1 MTTIWLLLGGI
12 LVIGIALA
20 LELLRLSRA
29 PQAFHSASLWQ
40 ELSDPS
46 VYRPMARLFSEQDLE
61 FVASRQANRSSL
73 RRLRRARCEV
83 MALYVRQMR
92 RDFHHIWS
100 LCRLLAPVS
109 HDSELS
115 VLLIRQ
121 FVIFHVLCLVLQLRC
136 LAGRY
141 GRSGFEIAGLVGVL
155 NHLRRCANGALRN
168 SEALAI
174 QTAGTRA
181 A

>member
-29 PQAFHSASLWQ
+29 PQTLHSASLWQ

-46 VYRPMARLFSEQDLE
+46 VYRPMARLFSEQDRQ
-61 FVASRQANRSSL
+61 FVSSRHANRSSM

-92 RDFHHIWS
+92 CDFQRIWS

-109 HDSELS
+109 YDSELS

-121 FVIFHVLCLVLQLRC
+121 FVIFHALCLVLQMRC
-136 LAGRY
+136 LAGWY
-141 GRSGFEIAGLVGVL
+141 GRSGFEVNSLVRVL
-155 NHLRRCANGALRN
+155 NHLRLCANSALRS
-168 SEALAI
+168 SEATAF

-181 A
+181 G

>member
-1 MTTIWLLLGGI
+1 MTTILLLLGGI

-29 PQAFHSASLWQ
+29 PLSLPSAGLRQ
-40 ELSDPS
+40 ELTDPA
-46 VYRPMARLFSEQDLE
+46 VYRPMARLFSQPDLQ
-61 FVASRQANRSSL
+61 FVASRHASRSSR

-92 RDFHHIWS
+92 GDFQRIWS

-109 HDSELS
+109 HDPELS

-121 FVIFHVLCLVLQLRC
+121 FVIFHALCLLLQLRC
-136 LAGRY
+136 LAGWY
-141 GRSGFEIAGLVGVL
+141 GRSGFEITSLVGVL
-155 NHLRRCANGALRN
+155 NHLRLSANSALRN
-168 SEALAI
+168 SEFFAL
-174 QTAGTRA
+174 QTAGSRA
-181 A
+181 G